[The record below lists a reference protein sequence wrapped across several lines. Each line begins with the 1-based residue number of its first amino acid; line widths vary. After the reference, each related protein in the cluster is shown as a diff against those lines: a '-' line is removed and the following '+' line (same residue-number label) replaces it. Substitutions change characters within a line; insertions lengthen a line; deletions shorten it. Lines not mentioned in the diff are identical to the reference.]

1 MDPVALRLQAE
12 PLILSALREDI
23 TSEDVTTASVISA
36 DATGEVQ
43 LIAKQD
49 GVICGLDVFVRTF
62 ELLDPAATADL
73 AVADGD
79 EVEKG
84 QLLGTVHA
92 HVRALLSGER
102 VALNYLQ
109 RMSGIATQARAM
121 AALFAG
127 TRTQLVDT
135 RKTTPNMRV
144 FEKEAVRVGGAG
156 NHRYNLSDGV
166 LIKDNHIDAAGGI
179 TQAIEACRA
188 HVSFVR
194 KIEVECETLD
204 QVREAVEAGADIIML
219 DNMDHA
225 TMAAAVKLIDGRAKT
240 EASGNV
246 DAAKAAT
253 LVDLGV
259 DYVSSGAL
267 TYGAPILDLSLK
279 HLRVLDADA
288 ASAAAVPT
296 ASQSPAG
303 E

>member
-36 DATGEVQ
+36 EATGEVQ

>member
-225 TMAAAVKLIDGRAKT
+225 TMAAAVRLIDGRAKT